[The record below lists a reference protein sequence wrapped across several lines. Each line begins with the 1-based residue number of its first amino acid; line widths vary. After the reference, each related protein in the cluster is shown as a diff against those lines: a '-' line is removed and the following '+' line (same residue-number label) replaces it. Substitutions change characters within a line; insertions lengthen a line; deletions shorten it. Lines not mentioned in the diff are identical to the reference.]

1 MKFKELCWLLGFA
14 RPLSGKM
21 ILAIILGI
29 ISNLSVIAIP
39 LLATFEVLSF
49 IKGKE
54 INFPKSL
61 FFLIV
66 FGVIRGVSRYFE
78 QYLNHD
84 IAFRLLAKIRE
95 KIFNTI
101 RNLGPAKVSG
111 KHSAELITSITSDVE
126 ALEVFFAHTISPVMI
141 ACFTTVITVGFLSFF
156 NLQLAVLLFIG
167 QLIIGIF
174 IPTFSYFHYQT
185 VGTKMHKATLKLN
198 QGVIEN
204 IESISE
210 IIQFQLEEKKLNELR
225 RAGCELNREYRKKLT
240 QGTWL
245 QFLSESVL
253 ILTSFF
259 ILIISIH
266 MNLPKDKSVIATV
279 LSLSSFG
286 PVLAL
291 NGLGNSLL
299 TTMASSRRLFELI
312 NESPNVIFQNY
323 STKINQVKSLE
334 IKNLSF
340 SYEQQ
345 SIFNNLSFNI
355 GKNEIIGVGGESG
368 SGKST
373 LVKLIQRYWDPDTGT
388 IQVNHQ
394 SIQQLSEETLHDSQ
408 GIMEQQTFLFES
420 TIEENIRIGQN
431 YSLDEIEDACKK
443 AQIHDWIISL
453 PSGYQTRLG
462 KNSLTPSDGERQ
474 RIGLARLFLKKAPL
488 LLLDEPTSNLDYLN
502 EKAILKTIKEIA
514 QHRSVLLVSHRSTTL
529 AITKRKIILTEPYEL
544 IEQV

>member
-1 MKFKELCWLLGFA
+1 MEFKELRWLLMFA
-14 RPLSGKM
+14 RPLSGKI
-21 ILAIILGI
+21 ILAITLGT
-29 ISNLSVIAIP
+29 ISNLSVVAIP

-49 IKGKE
+49 INGRE
-54 INFPKSL
+54 INSPKLL
-61 FFLIV
+61 FFLII

-101 RNLGPAKVSG
+101 RNLGPAKVTG

-141 ACFTTVITVGFLSFF
+141 ACFTTLVTVGFLSFF
-156 NLQLAVLLFIG
+156 NLWLAVLLFIG
-167 QLIIGIF
+167 QLIVGVF
-174 IPTFSYFHYQT
+174 IPAFSYLHYQT
-185 VGTKMHKATLKLN
+185 VGTKMHKSTLKLN

-210 IIQFQLEEKKLNELR
+210 IVQFQLEEKKLNELR
-225 RAGCELNREYRKKLT
+225 RASCELNHEYRKKLA

-253 ILTSFF
+253 IITSFF

-266 MNLPKDKSVIATV
+266 MNLSKDTAVIATV

-312 NESPNVIFQNY
+312 NESPNVIFQNH
-323 STKINQVKSLE
+323 STKINQVESLE
-334 IKNLSF
+334 IKDLSF
-340 SYEQQ
+340 SHEQQ
-345 SIFNNLSFNI
+345 SIFKNLSFNI
-355 GKNEIIGVGGESG
+355 NKNEIIGVGGESG

-373 LVKLIQRYWDPDTGT
+373 LVRLIQRYWDPDTGT

-420 TIEENIRIGQN
+420 TIEENIRIGRN
-431 YSLDEIEDACKK
+431 YSLDEIYAACKK
-443 AQIHDWIISL
+443 AQIYDWIISL
-453 PSGYQTRLG
+453 PSGYQTRIG

-474 RIGLARLFLKKAPL
+474 RIGLARLFLKRAPV

-502 EKAILKTIKEIA
+502 EKAILKSVKEIA
-514 QHRSVLLVSHRSTTL
+514 ENRSVLLVSHRPTTL
-529 AITKRKIILTEPYEL
+529 AISNRIIILHEAKGNN
-544 IEQV
+544 